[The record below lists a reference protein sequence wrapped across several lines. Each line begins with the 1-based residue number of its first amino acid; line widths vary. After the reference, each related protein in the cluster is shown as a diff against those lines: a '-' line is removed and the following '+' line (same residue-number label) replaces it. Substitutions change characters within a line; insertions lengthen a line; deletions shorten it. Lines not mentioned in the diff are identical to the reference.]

1 MIINRYGYIQGCN
14 LKKNQSI
21 HLLGVGDFHIASL
34 DRMPDPCPLPEK
46 NIEKKGRR
54 KLNEK
59 EVLLYAPMSNIGKI
73 LYDKDAMQE
82 RCVFVR
88 CRYINLPSLH
98 FTDEKSDLVQQ
109 HTLGDKQTVAISSN
123 EPCMN

>member
-1 MIINRYGYIQGCN
+1 
-14 LKKNQSI
+14 
-21 HLLGVGDFHIASL
+21 
-34 DRMPDPCPLPEK
+34 MPDPCPLPEK

-82 RCVFVR
+82 KQFFVR

-109 HTLGDKQTVAISSN
+109 HTLGDKQTVATSSN